1 MWFEDFVLETTLL
14 FKCTLKGMSRQLIQK
29 IKAMLLCIVYAM
41 LFYVLCMLC
50 CLLTLS
56 TQRSKHAMHWIVYAM
71 LFVDTVYTKTLV
83 FVALTYSTYIS
94 VHNFLNIQ
102 QIFNPK
108 KVLESSKSGLFN
120 CINSVDIAS
129 TFWLIT
135 FLIFN
140 RFSIHLK
147 FWKAQ
152 NQGFSTVLTVLTCI
166 ALNILYFV

>member
-1 MWFEDFVLETTLL
+1 
-14 FKCTLKGMSRQLIQK
+14 MSRQSIKK
-29 IKAMLLCIVYAM
+29 IKAMLLCIVYTM
-41 LFYVLCMLC
+41 F
-50 CLLTLS
+50 
-56 TQRSKHAMHWIVYAM
+56 
-71 LFVDTVYTKTLV
+71 FVDTVNTKIKACNALNCVDTKILV

-102 QIFNPK
+102 PIFNLK
-108 KVLESSKSGLFN
+108 KVLESSESGLFN
-120 CINSVDIAS
+120 CINSVNIAS

-140 RFSIHLK
+140 QFSICLK

-166 ALNILYFV
+166 ALNVLYFV